1 MNNSPTVHVQAPC
14 LATLTRLVTGALKA
28 LGALL
33 LIGIAAVSVA
43 HADDVPVMTPA
54 HLSSQ
59 IATSHPPIILDV
71 RSPEEFSAGHLPGAI
86 NVAHTALESEINQ
99 LSPYR
104 DQDVVVYCVAGKR
117 AEIALKWL
125 KSHGFNRLWHLEG
138 DYSEWVKQGRE
149 VEMIEATTP
158 H

>member
-14 LATLTRLVTGALKA
+14 LATLTRLVTGTLKA

-59 IATSHPPIILDV
+59 IATSGPGSSRVHRPQSSRPATCQVLLTSRTQRLKAKLTNYRPTAIRMLWSIAWPGSGPRLPSSGLNRMASIACGILK
-71 RSPEEFSAGHLPGAI
+71 ATI
-86 NVAHTALESEINQ
+86 
-99 LSPYR
+99 LS
-104 DQDVVVYCVAGKR
+104 G
-117 AEIALKWL
+117 
-125 KSHGFNRLWHLEG
+125 
-138 DYSEWVKQGRE
+138 
-149 VEMIEATTP
+149 
-158 H
+158 